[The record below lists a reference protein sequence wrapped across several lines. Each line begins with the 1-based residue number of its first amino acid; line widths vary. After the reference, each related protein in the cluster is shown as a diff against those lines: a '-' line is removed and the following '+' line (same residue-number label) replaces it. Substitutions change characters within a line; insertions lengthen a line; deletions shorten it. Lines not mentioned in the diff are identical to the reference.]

1 MGGDSLDRFNQTAFI
16 IALVL
21 VIIVGLGIIS
31 FSNLDIPFLNWI
43 EKGIYN
49 LITPVIEYT
58 TGFYNSVKDYWN
70 GIMNVEKLIVE
81 NNRLKNKISSYEI
94 EKKLNE
100 KYKNENIRLRE
111 LLSFKKRLSF
121 KSIGAR
127 VIGYS
132 STHWDDRFLIDRG
145 SKDGIKERM
154 PVLTYN
160 GALVGRVEYVG
171 AYSAQVLL
179 CNDPEFVVGGVVSR
193 PASRAIGLV
202 RGQLN
207 KPGINIIGNIS
218 WNTSSEEGDIKVGD
232 IIVTSGLSNS
242 YPKGL
247 PIGEVITVEKDNYG
261 LSQKAEIELY
271 MNLKTIEEVLIVTEF

>member
-1 MGGDSLDRFNQTAFI
+1 MDRFNQTAFI

-21 VIIVGLGIIS
+21 VIIVGLGIVS
-31 FSNLDIPFLNWI
+31 FSGLDIPFLNWI
-43 EKGIYN
+43 ENGIYN
-49 LITPVIEYT
+49 LITPIIEYT
-58 TGFYNSVKDYWN
+58 TGFYNSVKNYWN
-70 GIMNVEKLIVE
+70 GIMNIEELIAE
-81 NNRLKNKISSYEI
+81 NNHLKEKISSYEI
-94 EKKLNE
+94 EKITNE
-100 KYKNENIRLRE
+100 NYKNENIRLRE

-132 STHWDDRFLIDRG
+132 TTHWDDRFIINRG
-145 SKDGIKERM
+145 SRDGIKERM

-171 AYSAQVLL
+171 AYSSQVLL
-179 CNDPEFVVGGVVSR
+179 CNDPEFVVGGIVSR

-202 RGQLN
+202 KGQLN
-207 KPGINIIGNIS
+207 EPGINIMGNIS
-218 WNTSSEEGDIKVGD
+218 WNTSSEEGDVKVGD

-247 PIGEVITVEKDNYG
+247 PIGEVIKVETDNYG
-261 LSQKAEIELY
+261 LSQKAEIELF
-271 MNLKTIEEVLIVTEF
+271 MNSKTIEEVLVITEF